1 MVPFVL
7 IPIEEYKL
15 KTFPPTIAFFWREKH
30 QVQSATVGGGSCFIV
45 HHRVRLT

>member
-30 QVQSATVGGGSCFIV
+30 QVQVPLSGVGAV
-45 HHRVRLT
+45 L